1 MTASPDE
8 IERRRNAAIDAI
20 RRAHGTAEHG
30 HGVTLFVSHH
40 LDEIDAEYWL
50 KHCGVAR
57 PNATKVL
64 DILVLQSHWG
74 CDDDGE
80 PNDDGIDS
88 FDFTLPDDT
97 TNYVLSVRFDERGDV
112 SGVSMES

>member
-8 IERRRNAAIDAI
+8 IERRCNAAIDAI
-20 RRAHGTAEHG
+20 RRAHGTADDEHG
-30 HGVTLFVSHH
+30 ATLFVSHH
-40 LDEIDAEYWL
+40 LDGIGDDYWV
-50 KHCGVAR
+50 KHCGAAR
-57 PNATKVL
+57 PDATQVL

-80 PNDDGIDS
+80 PNDDGIDT
-88 FDFTLPDDT
+88 FDFTLPDEA
-97 TNYVLSVRFDERGDV
+97 TNYVLSVEFDERGDV